1 MGGGRSVLV
10 EHQKGE
16 TKVLDLMFNTL
27 EEKALYFSTEA
38 PRSVDIFNFL
48 DIKEDNATHFI
59 MVLHR

>member
-10 EHQKGE
+10 EQQKGE

-38 PRSVDIFNFL
+38 SRSVDIFHFL
-48 DIKEDNATHFI
+48 DIREDNATHFI
-59 MVLHR
+59 MVLRR

>member
-1 MGGGRSVLV
+1 MHVKQ
-10 EHQKGE
+10 QKGE

-38 PRSVDIFNFL
+38 PRSVNIFNFL